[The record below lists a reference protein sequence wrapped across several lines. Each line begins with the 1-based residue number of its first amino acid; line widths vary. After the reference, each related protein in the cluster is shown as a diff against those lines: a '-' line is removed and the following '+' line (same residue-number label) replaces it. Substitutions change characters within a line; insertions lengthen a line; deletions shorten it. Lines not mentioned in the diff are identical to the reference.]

1 MNILLFGGTFNPPHL
16 GHQIVIRQAF
26 ELIPDIDEL
35 WLLPTYNHA
44 FGKDLAPAPHRLE
57 MCRLL
62 VNTLY
67 RDSGFQR
74 ADMSSHLPFGDDDAS
89 TAKPIEINKQKIK
102 VCSIEIDNK
111 TSGSTY
117 QTLQLLKSTKRPND
131 LTFSFLIGSDHLPI
145 FNKWKNY
152 RQLLKQMHFYVY
164 PRASHRHPVTYQ
176 NMTLLESPTQV
187 ITNISSTLVR
197 DRINQHLP
205 INNIVLPTILTYL
218 TDHHLYF

>member
-1 MNILLFGGTFNPPHL
+1 MNILLFGGNFNPPHL
-16 GHQIVIRQAF
+16 GYQIVIRQAF

-44 FGKDLAPAPHRLE
+44 FGKNLAPAPHRLQ
-57 MCRLL
+57 MCHLL
-62 VNTLY
+62 IDTLSQ
-67 RDSGFQR
+67 DSGFR
-74 ADMSSHLPFGDDDAS
+74 STDIPSHLPLNEDDAS
-89 TAKPIEINKQKIK
+89 AAKPIEINKQKIH

-111 TSGSTY
+111 ASGSTY
-117 QTLQLLKSTKRPND
+117 ESLQLLKKEYPEHA
-131 LTFSFLIGSDHLPI
+131 FSFLIGSDHLPI

-152 RQLLKQMHFYVY
+152 RQLLQEMHFYVY

-176 NMTLLESPTQV
+176 NMTLLESATQV

-205 INNIVLPTILTYL
+205 ITDIVPQTIREYIAK
-218 TDHHLYF
+218 HGLYTL